1 MITPPPPTTTTRL
14 PRPHGFN
21 LGYFNLA
28 EEEENSKCVLSCF
41 QSELHNLSSSSSLLL
56 NAASE
61 RSALLSGTARERLK
75 NLNGE
80 AHTPRITIKKG

>member
-1 MITPPPPTTTTRL
+1 MTPPTTPPPMTTTRL

-28 EEEENSKCVLSCF
+28 QEEKSKCVLGFF

-56 NAASE
+56 NAASK
-61 RSALLSGTARERLK
+61 RSALLSGTERETQKSKWGGTHSL
-75 NLNGE
+75 
-80 AHTPRITIKKG
+80 HYH